1 MFTRS
6 RFRWA
11 RRGFTLIELL
21 VVIAIIAI
29 LIALL
34 LPAVQ
39 QAREAARRSTCKNNF
54 KQIGLALHNYH
65 DTHLVFP
72 YAEMSGIGQTGLV
85 AGALKNQNGLV
96 TLLPFLDQA
105 ALYNT
110 LDFSQKFGDYEGGSA
125 PTLPAPPAAH
135 LAASEINIAAFTC
148 PSDDGPQKPTDGQ
161 HYGCGQSPHQ
171 SSRSSYQFNVTD
183 STHYQ
188 RLWSPKPRRA
198 RSAFGGN
205 SNCSIRLITDGTSNT
220 VLMAETV
227 FDCRSG
233 NVSPWACV
241 QHAGTG
247 VDLPRGINV
256 WTAGVPM
263 QLNQYATNASSAHAG
278 GLHVLLGDG
287 GVRFISQSINS
298 VTLRNLSYIAD
309 SQILGEF

>member
-1 MFTRS
+1 
-6 RFRWA
+6 
-11 RRGFTLIELL
+11 

-65 DTHLVFP
+65 DTHLMFP
-72 YAEMSGIGQTGLV
+72 YAEMNGHGQVSTVPGLR
-85 AGALKNQNGLV
+85 NQNGLV
-96 TLLPFLDQA
+96 TLLPFLDQG

-110 LDFSQKFGDYEGGSA
+110 LDFNASFGKYEGGTA
-125 PTLPAPPAAH
+125 PTNPPPPAVN
-135 LAASEINIAAFTC
+135 LAAAAIPLAVFTC
-148 PSDDGPQKPTDGQ
+148 PSDDGPQMSSNGGN
-161 HYGCGQSPHQ
+161 HYGCGTTATGGQSA
-171 SSRSSYQFNVTD
+171 RGSYQFNVIG
-183 STHYQ
+183 TH
-188 RLWSPKPRRA
+188 RNGTWAARGRRS
-198 RSAFGGN
+198 RTAFGGN
-205 SNCSIRLITDGTSNT
+205 SNCSIRQITDGTSNT